1 MEARLACRRVDQ
13 KRQDLSNFEKTSR
26 PSVNKQER
34 DCTPDGTFLVDIVN
48 IQSPETVDVDVSCE
62 LREFCIQL
70 GLLGTPVEAGSPPLD
85 QSLNVSERRT

>member
-1 MEARLACRRVDQ
+1 MDEQ
-13 KRQDLSNFEKTSR
+13 KW
-26 PSVNKQER
+26 
-34 DCTPDGTFLVDIVN
+34 DGTLDSTLLMDIVN

-70 GLLGTPVEAGSPPLD
+70 GLLGTSVEAGSPPLD